1 MIWVTSNSQT
11 LCKNPRGKW
20 WVMGGATP
28 QPRGAR
34 RVQTDG
40 RVERG
45 LRTRHAIV
53 TAHSDLLR
61 TGDLK
66 PTAARIAER
75 AGVSVRT
82 LWTVFGD
89 MEGLLQATTEYWFET
104 DDALRGTIDCSLP
117 LPERIDLFCDER
129 SRRLENISPAAR
141 AATLMEP
148 YSPALRASR
157 IGHVQRVIDE
167 VDTVFA
173 PELEAA
179 GGSREVLRDAIVVV
193 TSWASWSMLRDDLE
207 RTVQESR
214 AAMRQGLA
222 DMLSASER

>member
-11 LCKNPRGKW
+11 LCKNPGESGGC
-20 WVMGGATP
+20 MDGATP
-28 QPRGAR
+28 RPAGAR

-53 TAHSDLLR
+53 TAHTELLR

-66 PTAARIAER
+66 PTAARIADR

-89 MEGLLQATTEYWFET
+89 MEGLLQATTDYWFET
-104 DDALRGTIDCSLP
+104 DDALRTAIDCSLP
-117 LPERIDLFCDER
+117 LAQRIELFCDER

-148 YSPALRASR
+148 YSPTLKASR

-167 VDTVFA
+167 VETVFA

-179 GGSREVLRDAIVVV
+179 QGSREMLRDAIIIV
-193 TSWASWSMLRDDLE
+193 TSWAAWSMLRDDLE
-207 RTVQESR
+207 RTVEESR
-214 AAMRQGLA
+214 SAMRKGLA
-222 DMLSASER
+222 DMLVTSEG